1 MYNLKVNNKGLPDVL
16 FAVQDGE
23 NGASLPAVLAD
34 ICNNLWLLPSVCQ
47 GFVYDEFTGIA
58 SFLGQDK
65 DQLIE
70 LSKQP
75 QTCNRP
81 GSSLWLLNA
90 GMTTP
95 TLALFVTTLQNF
107 GYAYASTWQD
117 QLAVT
122 PVYCLLSLLLLLL
135 LILLSSSLLLLLLL
149 LSMVLLSVLL
159 LYYMPARPAGIN
171 IQHVCFIQPV
181 TRSTTAV

>member
-1 MYNLKVNNKGLPDVL
+1 MFFLLQIMCHKLQPYCQQRKSLRNML
-16 FAVQDGE
+16 FAEQDGE
-23 NGASLPAVLAD
+23 NDASLPGVLAD

-95 TLALFVTTLQNF
+95 TWVFSCCHSAEF
-107 GYAYASTWQD
+107 
-117 QLAVT
+117 
-122 PVYCLLSLLLLLL
+122 
-135 LILLSSSLLLLLLL
+135 
-149 LSMVLLSVLL
+149 
-159 LYYMPARPAGIN
+159 
-171 IQHVCFIQPV
+171 
-181 TRSTTAV
+181 